1 MLILLPPSEGK
12 STPESG
18 KKLQLDSLFGA
29 SYLSGIRK
37 QVLDTNP
44 DIDTVRCRPAHE
56 IYSGVLYQ
64 ALDWESLSSTAK
76 KRGSDSI
83 LIISALMGALR
94 IEDAIPTYKL
104 KIATSLWKEQL
115 SSLLD
120 SLNSNLIVDC
130 RSSTYAGVWTPPPQS
145 TVAVRVFQIKGGKK
159 SVITHMSKRYRG
171 ELTRLLLTK
180 KAPRTAEELHAK
192 AREKFTCDLI
202 PATGKNPTYLDLL
215 IEN

>member
-12 STPESG
+12 GTPESG

-37 QVLDTNP
+37 QVLDANP
-44 DIDTVRCRPAHE
+44 EIDTTTCRPAHE

-76 KRGSDSI
+76 NRGSDSI
-83 LIISALMGALR
+83 LIISSLTGAVR

-104 KIATSLWKEQL
+104 KIATSLWKKHL

-120 SLNSNLIVDC
+120 SLNSNLIIDC

-145 TVAVRVFQIKGGKK
+145 TVAVRVFQIKNGKK
-159 SVITHMSKRYRG
+159 SVITHMSKKYRG

-180 KAPRTAEELHAK
+180 KAPRTAEELHAI
-192 AREKFTCDLI
+192 ALEKYSCNLI
-202 PATGKNPTYLDLL
+202 PATGKNPAYLDLL
-215 IEN
+215 IEI